1 MVEEAIASFKSQYN
15 QGLNALKAELVE
27 LKATQTFICNKY
39 DLLQDKYNALT
50 KFNKEQKVEVS
61 KSKSIFFWN
70 EKSISQR
77 WGKTK

>member
-27 LKATQTFICNKY
+27 LKAIQTFISNKY
-39 DLLQDKYNALT
+39 ELLQDKYNALT

-61 KSKSIFFWN
+61 KSKSIFL
-70 EKSISQR
+70 
-77 WGKTK
+77 